1 MYPALAVLQALRAEI
16 QNAEPKELR
25 VLWVGSIGGMEAE
38 LVKRAG
44 VDYIAIPAGQLHGVG
59 MRLLPNLLATGR
71 GYFTARKI
79 LRRFQPQ
86 ALFFTGGF
94 VAVPMALAGRKLPSV
109 VYVPDIEPGLALKTL
124 SHFAR
129 RIAVTTEESRQYF
142 SNSAAVTVTGY
153 PLRSDLLAW
162 ERKAAQEALQ
172 LSPDLPTLLV
182 FGGSKGARSINTA
195 LMPILPDLL
204 SEMQVVHIS
213 GALDWPAVKA
223 GRDRLAEQLAANGDA
238 SLLTERYR
246 PYAYLH
252 DEMGA
257 AFAVADLVVCRAG
270 ASTLGE
276 LPAYGLPAIL
286 VPYPHAWRYQYV
298 NAQYLARRG
307 AAQILADQD
316 LPTQLLPMVRQLM
329 RDPQQRARMQQ
340 AMRSLA
346 QPLAAHT
353 IASLLLEYLDVRRWD
368 TSSNIAH
375 PEGRM
380 P

>member
-1 MYPALAVLQALRAEI
+1 
-16 QNAEPKELR
+16 
-25 VLWVGSIGGMEAE
+25 MEAE

-44 VDYIAIPAGQLHGVG
+44 VDYAEIPAGQLHGVG
-59 MRLLPNLLATGR
+59 MRFLPNLLATGR
-71 GYFTARKI
+71 GYFAARTI

-124 SHFAR
+124 SRFAR
-129 RIAVTTEESRQYF
+129 RIAVTTEESRRYF
-142 SNSAAVTVTGY
+142 SKSAAVTVTGY
-153 PLRSDLLAW
+153 PLRSDLVAW

-195 LMPILPDLL
+195 LMAILPDLL
-204 SEMQVVHIS
+204 SEMQVVHIT
-213 GALDWPAVKA
+213 GALDWPAVQDS
-223 GRDRLAEQLAANGDA
+223 RNRLAAKLATTGTA
-238 SLLTERYR
+238 SLLVARYR

-257 AFAVADLVVCRAG
+257 AFAAADLVVCRAG

-286 VPYPHAWRYQYV
+286 IPYPYAWRYQHV

-307 AAQILADQD
+307 AAQILADQE
-316 LPTQLLPMVRQLM
+316 LPTQLLPLVRQLM

-340 AMRSLA
+340 TMRSLA

>member
-1 MYPALAVLQALRAEI
+1 
-16 QNAEPKELR
+16 
-25 VLWVGSIGGMEAE
+25 MEAE

-44 VDYIAIPAGQLHGVG
+44 VDYAEIPAGQLHGVG
-59 MRLLPNLLATGR
+59 MRLLPNLLATSR
-71 GYFTARKI
+71 GYFAARKI

-124 SHFAR
+124 SRFAR
-129 RIAVTTEESRQYF
+129 RIAVTTEESRRYF
-142 SNSAAVTVTGY
+142 SKPAAVTVTGY
-153 PLRSDLLAW
+153 PLRSDLVAW
-162 ERKAAQEALQ
+162 ERKAAQEVLQ

-195 LMPILPDLL
+195 LMAILPDLL
-204 SEMQVVHIS
+204 NEMQVVHIT
-213 GALDWPAVKA
+213 GALDWPAVQDS
-223 GRDRLAEQLAANGDA
+223 RDRLAEKLAAAGAA
-238 SLLTERYR
+238 SLLMERYR

-257 AFAVADLVVCRAG
+257 AFAAADLVVCRAG

-286 VPYPHAWRYQYV
+286 VPYPYAWRYQYV
-298 NAQYLARRG
+298 NAQYLARHG

-316 LPTQLLPMVRQLM
+316 LPTQLLPMARQLM

-346 QPLAAHT
+346 QPQAAHA
-353 IASLLLEYLDVRRWD
+353 IASLLLEYLDASRKDAPDEAV
-368 TSSNIAH
+368 H
-375 PEGRM
+375 PKGM
-380 P
+380 TP